1 MFPFINKYDFLIRL
15 INDDRENSVKK
26 IRAAVVGYGNIG
38 QYAIEALEAAADF
51 EIAGIVRRNP
61 SAADTDSV
69 YPVVADIRE
78 LGKVDVA
85 LLCSPTRAIRAVAS
99 EILALGINT
108 VDSFDVHS
116 EIVALKEHLDPIA
129 RTGECTA
136 IISAGWDP
144 GSDSIIRTLMQAMA
158 PKGLT
163 YTNFGPG
170 MSMGHSVAAKAI
182 PGVKDALSMTIPLG
196 TGVHRRMVYVELEPG
211 YDIDTVTAALK
222 ADSYFASDETHVR
235 QVDSVDALK
244 DVGHGVSMTHKGVS
258 GKTHN
263 QLFEYSMRINNPALT
278 SQFMVSSARAA
289 CRQQPGAYSV
299 IEIPP
304 VNFLAGDINS
314 WISKL
319 V

>member
-1 MFPFINKYDFLIRL
+1 
-15 INDDRENSVKK
+15 
-26 IRAAVVGYGNIG
+26 
-38 QYAIEALEAAADF
+38 
-51 EIAGIVRRNP
+51 
-61 SAADTDSV
+61 
-69 YPVVADIRE
+69 
-78 LGKVDVA
+78 
-85 LLCSPTRAIRAVAS
+85 
-99 EILALGINT
+99 
-108 VDSFDVHS
+108 
-116 EIVALKEHLDPIA
+116 
-129 RTGECTA
+129 
-136 IISAGWDP
+136 
-144 GSDSIIRTLMQAMA
+144 DSIIRTLMQAMA

-211 YDIDTVTAALK
+211 HDIDIVTAALK

-235 QVDSVDALK
+235 QVESVDALK

-278 SQFMVSSARAA
+278 SQFMVSAARAA